1 MGTNLPRN
9 ECTRKQSLTFWSSI
23 RAKTQNLIRHK
34 AKKSAMSQSSR
45 RIYRVFKTRVQSW
58 GEREDHGVERVC
70 VENHCREE
78 TTIDFLKG
86 LPNKLKKKN

>member
-1 MGTNLPRN
+1 
-9 ECTRKQSLTFWSSI
+9 
-23 RAKTQNLIRHK
+23 
-34 AKKSAMSQSSR
+34 MSQSSR

-58 GEREDHGVERVC
+58 GEWEDHGVERVC

-78 TTIDFLKG
+78 TTIDFLKS